1 MPNVAG
7 HLLSLAIQAP
17 ESQSIPTALPSFL
30 QSPPTANQ
38 DGMEDWVLSIRAAE
52 AASVNLEIR

>member
-30 QSPPTANQ
+30 QSPPANQ